1 MSTWLE
7 GKPLAEKLKAEVAEK
22 VSYYKAKTGR
32 VPGLVGILVGENK
45 SSQVYLRSKER
56 ASQQVGISARIL
68 RLPADMAA
76 EALQAEIE
84 SLNRDDNV
92 DGILVQLPLPGHL
105 NPLDI
110 ISAIDPAKDADG
122 IHPLTLGRLLQ
133 NQDVLKTCTPGG
145 ILELLKFHGI
155 PLAGREAVIIGRSLI
170 VGKPLALMLTNENA
184 TVTVC
189 HSKTRDLP
197 AVARR
202 ADILVAAMGRAA
214 FVTPDFIK
222 QGAVVVDVGMNSV
235 SDSGT
240 VTSLF
245 GNDARRLK
253 DLAEKG
259 YTLVGDVRPD
269 VFHKASAMTPV
280 PGGVGL
286 LTVAALMKNTLQ
298 AFVRRKGLGQ
308 AQTSSAPQ

>member
-1 MSTWLE
+1 MTAKLEEEDSMSTWLE
-7 GKPLAEKLKAEVAEK
+7 GKPLAEKMKAEVAEK
-22 VSYYKAKTGR
+22 VSYYKDKTGR

-56 ASQQVGISARIL
+56 ASQQVGIAAQIL
-68 RLPADMAA
+68 RLPADM
-76 EALQAEIE
+76 EAGALKAKIE
-84 SLNRDDNV
+84 SLNRDENV

-105 NPLDI
+105 DPLDI
-110 ISAIDPAKDADG
+110 IGVIDPAKDADG
-122 IHPLTLGRLLQ
+122 IHPVTLGRLLQ
-133 NQDVLKTCTPGG
+133 NQDVLKACTPLG
-145 ILELLKFHGI
+145 ILELLKFHRI
-155 PLAGREAVIIGRSLI
+155 PLAGQEAVIIGRSLI

-202 ADILVAAMGRAA
+202 ADILVAAMGQAA
-214 FVTPDFIK
+214 FVTPDFVK
-222 QGAVVVDVGMNSV
+222 TGAVVVDVGINSV
-235 SDSGT
+235 SDSGI
-240 VTSLF
+240 VASLF
-245 GNDARRLK
+245 GNDAGRLK
-253 DLAEKG
+253 DLAGKG

-269 VFHKASAMTPV
+269 VFSKASAMTPV

-298 AFVRRKGLGQ
+298 AFIRLKGL
-308 AQTSSAPQ
+308 